1 MTIVP
6 WAHKLLKATSHEKD
20 FFRILPIE
28 TVLRE
33 QGVSYSIPYVHRVDW
48 QLDTQILSLLQH
60 IAFYSSC
67 S

>member
-1 MTIVP
+1 MMEEISDAMTIIP

-33 QGVSYSIPYVHRVDW
+33 QGVSYSIPYVF
-48 QLDTQILSLLQH
+48 IE
-60 IAFYSSC
+60 
-67 S
+67 